1 MVATLWVHYV
11 LLGDEIEEDEMN
23 KARGMHRERGEM
35 HRGF

>member
-1 MVATLWVHYV
+1 MHFV

-23 KARGMHRERGEM
+23 MAYGMHKERGEI

>member
-1 MVATLWVHYV
+1 MHYL

-23 KARGMHRERGEM
+23 MACGMHRDRGEM